1 MMDKLEHFIEALVEW
16 VLHGNSP
23 RPSSCETS
31 AVKAFSSL
39 LAQVD
44 RWCVSNGMES
54 GEWWRVRMQLEGIS
68 FCPVSLHCCFREEWR
83 LSED

>member
-1 MMDKLEHFIEALVEW
+1 MLGFGIRQYIECDPRRSLKFMMDKLEHFIEALVEW

-44 RWCVSNGMES
+44 R
-54 GEWWRVRMQLEGIS
+54 
-68 FCPVSLHCCFREEWR
+68 
-83 LSED
+83 